1 MVLTLHLGPGSIN
14 DDRSVALRI
23 EGRDFLSSP
32 LPPSLP
38 SPPLSLFRVCPVIT
52 SMMKTSSSSPE
63 SINSAG
69 SGDSVWPRPLMGA
82 LISCLIS
89 LGAVTIDAALSVL
102 PIPLLPSAVKEE
114 GAKKD
119 KCTQLTDVLAHL

>member
-1 MVLTLHLGPGSIN
+1 MLTLHLGPGSIN

-32 LPPSLP
+32 LPPFLS
-38 SPPLSLFRVCPVIT
+38 LSLFRVCPVIT

-89 LGAVTIDAALSVL
+89 LSAVTIDAALSVL
-102 PIPLLPSAVKEE
+102 PIPLLPSAVKKE